1 MYYYSLVKINN
12 LVIAEKLANPNHL
25 GPNFRTRTK
34 ISTMKNSGI
43 ISICLIVAACASSKK
58 NDPILEV
65 LQVPIPNEVT
75 PAMANLQLSEY
86 LKRIPGIQVSG
97 AVSDPQISIRGINTF
112 GAGNEPLYVLDG
124 VVIGSSYNQ
133 VTSLVEV
140 TDIEKVR
147 VLKSGGETAS
157 YGARGTNGVILIKTK
172 KD

>member
-1 MYYYSLVKINN
+1 
-12 LVIAEKLANPNHL
+12 
-25 GPNFRTRTK
+25 
-34 ISTMKNSGI
+34 
-43 ISICLIVAACASSKK
+43 
-58 NDPILEV
+58 
-65 LQVPIPNEVT
+65 
-75 PAMANLQLSEY
+75 EY

-124 VVIGSSYNQ
+124 VVIGNSYNQ

-157 YGARGTNGVILIKTK
+157 YGARGTNGVVLIKTK